1 MGLKQRF
8 HNAWNAFQQRSPTE
22 DLTYY
27 GSASSYRLDR
37 NILRPTTVRSLMG
50 PVVNRIGVD
59 VADIYIC
66 HARVDENKK
75 FVETIDS
82 ELNNVLTMEANIDQ
96 DGRSFVQDVAMSMM
110 DEGVIAV
117 VPTVADRDITKFD
130 TYKIYEARV
139 AKIKEWYPYHVK
151 VECYNIL
158 SGRKEEITLPKSDVA
173 ILENPFFSI
182 MNEPTC
188 YMQRLLTKMSQ
199 LDTVDSASASSK
211 LNLIFQL
218 PFSTRSPERR
228 RIADERLGEL
238 ESQLANSPH
247 GVAYIDTTEH
257 VTQLN
262 RSFDNN
268 LLSQVQYLDE
278 QLHSQLGLT
287 KSIFDGTAD
296 EQTMLNYYNRTVQPI
311 LDCITKEFTRKFLT
325 KTARSQ
331 GQSIIY
337 LRDPFKL
344 IPPSQ
349 LPDLSDKL
357 TRNAIV
363 STNEVRAAIGRKP
376 SDDPDADRLRNKN
389 LNLSD
394 NEVNNIYNEKEDT

>member
-8 HNAWNAFQQRSPTE
+8 QNAWNAFQQRSPTE
-22 DLTYY
+22 DSIYY

-394 NEVNNIYNEKEDT
+394 NEVNNIYNEKEDA